1 MRLAQVVFALVVA
14 ACSHDQELRATGLVI
29 TPSSAVID
37 TAGSVQLQAAVSW
50 SDGATHPVD
59 LTFSATGGTIS
70 ATGLY
75 QAGKA
80 AGNFLVIAHCTCGL
94 VDTAAI
100 RINGPPGAPSFANLA
115 ISISGLPVG
124 VLAQVNV
131 TGRGGYTR
139 AISASVTLDSLPPD
153 EYVVQAIGIAT
164 DAGSYSAAPDTQS
177 TSLAAGDNK
186 SIHVAYALAAPTGLP
201 PHPRVWMT
209 PARVTFL
216 KAQATANT
224 PRWQK
229 VKAAADAQLVV
240 NAPTTAST
248 LPMLCLAYLGTGNAA
263 YAQRAGVVLVA
274 NTDSA
279 AQIALRGDDAYP
291 YRTALPTISE
301 GLDWCYNGLTV
312 AQRQRAATWLMDA
325 ADWVWPES
333 NPAPHR
339 TYGVTDVLD
348 NYYWGFMMTGPA
360 ALAAAGDDTG
370 HGTVSGSDRAAYHQ
384 QLFLTKWA
392 NVVVPALAGP
402 LAGGAD
408 VEGTGYDISIRIAEV
423 VDAFQTA
430 GLGLAT
436 PWLAQTLQWHLHY
449 TTPGGKYFAP
459 LGDQAR
465 VSNAQMY
472 IYNREAMLMA
482 LASANAGAT
491 LNAQAYRW
499 LTMIGQ
505 IPYSLTDGNLAN
517 ELLYYDP
524 SAPSAA
530 DLSGLPKGYLS
541 PGAGDFIYRQSWTD
555 PATTVMVFESGPLHE
570 SHMSLDANGLMIW
583 KGSFWISA
591 SANIYSH
598 SGIEQPTQNYNN
610 LTVGGIGQMHH
621 DGARILATSVSDNL
635 VVVRAQADTAYFWPP
650 DYRAKSSVAP
660 YYVRTV
666 AYLPRQDV
674 FVIVDRATAAD
685 ASSVKVW
692 RWQMKDIPQISGNTF
707 RLQNPAGDAR
717 CFGSILS
724 PTDAVLGVQPYTL
737 ESTPGQVTSNAVTV
751 TLPTGRATDVVV
763 TVLQCTNA
771 LAAPFTPTVTM
782 TTSQADVVV
791 GTTHVVVPLDE
802 TQAVRIE

>member
-1 MRLAQVVFALVVA
+1 MATDALAVA
-14 ACSHDQELRATGLVI
+14 AAPGRGVMTV
-29 TPSSAVID
+29 
-37 TAGSVQLQAAVSW
+37 SV
-50 SDGATHPVD
+50 
-59 LTFSATGGTIS
+59 
-70 ATGLY
+70 
-75 QAGKA
+75 
-80 AGNFLVIAHCTCGL
+80 
-94 VDTAAI
+94 
-100 RINGPPGAPSFANLA
+100 
-115 ISISGLPVG
+115 SGLPADAPAP
-124 VLAQVNV
+124 LTV
-131 TGRGGYTR
+131 TGPNEYHRVFSSSIR
-139 AISASVTLDSLPPD
+139 LDSLVVGD
-153 EYVVQAIGIAT
+153 YVLHAGGT
-164 DAGSYSAAPDTQS
+164 TTPGGSYGPTVDSQAVHISSGSARNVQVQYV
-177 TSLAAGDNK
+177 K
-186 SIHVAYALAAPTGLP
+186 VARPASTGLP
-201 PHPRVWMT
+201 AHPRVWMT
-209 PARVTFL
+209 PARITQLRTQV
-216 KAQATANT
+216 AANT
-224 PRWQK
+224 IRWQK

-402 LAGGAD
+402 LAGGEDA
-408 VEGTGYDISIRIAEV
+408 EGTGYDISIRIAEV

-430 GLGLAT
+430 GLGLTT
-436 PWLAQTLQWHLHY
+436 PWLAQTLQWHLNY
-449 TTPGGKYFAP
+449 TMPGGRYFAP

-465 VSNAQMY
+465 ASNAPLY
-472 IYNREAMLMA
+472 IYNREAMLMTMA
-482 LASANAGAT
+482 AANAGST
-491 LNAQAYRW
+491 LDAQAQYW
-499 LTMIGQ
+499 LALIGQ
-505 IPYSLTDGNLAN
+505 APYALDDGNLAS

-524 SAPSAA
+524 LAPSAP

-555 PATTVMVFESGPLHE
+555 PNATVMVFESGPLSE

-598 SGIEQPTQNYNN
+598 SGIVQTTQNYNN

-621 DGARILATSVSDNL
+621 NGARILATSVSDNL
-635 VVVRAQADTAYFWPP
+635 VVVQAQADTAYFWPP
-650 DYRAKSSVAP
+650 DYRAMWSVAP
-660 YYVRTV
+660 YYLRTV
-666 AYLPRQDV
+666 AYLPVQDA
-674 FVIVDRATAAD
+674 FVIVDRVTARDSTQA
-685 ASSVKVW
+685 KVW
-692 RWQMKDIPQISGNTF
+692 RWHSLNPATILGNTF
-707 RLQNPAGDAR
+707 TLANPAGDQR
-717 CFGSILS
+717 CVGNVLL
-724 PTDAVLGVQPYTL
+724 PTDAVLGAETIALGSGGAV
-737 ESTPGQVTSNAVTV
+737 SSHAVTV
-751 TLPTGRATDVVV
+751 TLPVGRTSDVVV
-763 TVLQCTNA
+763 TVFQCSDV
-771 LAAPFTPTVTM
+771 LPAPWTPTAEITANQAIVTIGIHRV
-782 TTSQADVVV
+782 T
-791 GTTHVVVPLDE
+791 VPLDDA
-802 TQAVRIE
+802 QAVGFETAAIISDH